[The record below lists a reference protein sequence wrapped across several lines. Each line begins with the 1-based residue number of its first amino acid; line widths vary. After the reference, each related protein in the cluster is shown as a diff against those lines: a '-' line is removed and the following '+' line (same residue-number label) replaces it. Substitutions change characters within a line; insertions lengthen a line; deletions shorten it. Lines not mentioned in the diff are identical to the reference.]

1 MADARELIA
10 ETRAQLKAVED
21 KLFAHPYLSAV
32 EEGRIA
38 KENLRLFAGEQY
50 YIINSDLRGVALL
63 ISRQSHGANREFFL
77 GALQGEAAARDALL
91 AFAKA
96 LEMGEDGLRAY
107 EPTPGCQ
114 AFQPMLPGWPSMALP
129 PTSPPLSSST

>member
-1 MADARELIA
+1 MSSPNS
-10 ETRAQLKAVED
+10 Q
-21 KLFAHPYLSAV
+21 
-32 EEGRIA
+32 
-38 KENLRLFAGEQY
+38 NLRRRQHEIQDIHVFY
-50 YIINSDLRGVALL
+50 RDDLIRVFVDVADLP
-63 ISRQSHGANREFFL
+63 ANREFFL